1 MREQILNEKVELVSE
16 IKDRF
21 TNAVSAVVVE
31 YRGLNVAA
39 ITDLRAQLH
48 QEGVEFKVYKNTMTR
63 RAVEDAGLNDLLESL
78 TGPNAIAFS
87 DDAVAPSRILSKF
100 AKKNKALV
108 IKQGMVEGEVVN
120 ADKIK
125 ELSELPNKE
134 GMLAM
139 LLGALQSPLRDFAWA
154 VKQISELDT
163 TEAGEETTQ
172 EEVSE
177 TEQTAQ
183 QDAVKEGEKVVEE
196 APEDTTTSEVEVES
210 AEETVQEVE
219 EKEATEESA
228 QEVET
233 TQETT
238 EVAELDEEVDTQVE
252 DENENVEELVDEQP
266 QEENETLKE
275 VAESEEEK

>member
-21 TNAVSAVVVE
+21 TNSASAVVVE

-48 QEGVEFKVYKNTMTR
+48 QEGVDFKVYKNTMTR
-63 RAVEDAGLNDLLESL
+63 RAVEDAGFNDLLESL

-108 IKQGMVEGEVVN
+108 IKQGMVEGEVVT

-125 ELSELPNKE
+125 ELSELPNKD

-163 TEAGEETTQ
+163 THAGEETTQ

-177 TEQTAQ
+177 AEQTAQ
-183 QDAVKEGEKVVEE
+183 QDAVEEGEKVVEE
-196 APEDTTTSEVEVES
+196 APEDTTTSEVEVED

-219 EKEATEESA
+219 EKEATQESA

-238 EVAELDEEVDTQVE
+238 EVAELEEELDTQVE
-252 DENENVEELVDEQP
+252 DENENVEELVDEKP
-266 QEENETLKE
+266 QEENETLEE
-275 VAESEEEK
+275 VAESEEEN